1 MSVFASFALGPAIV
15 GGLLTLVLSLVLPF
29 VVRPLLVKL
38 GIMDV
43 PNERSSHERPVLRG
57 LGLAVLIAIAIGG
70 GFAVAITAQV
80 GIPMLGWNL
89 LLAVLVGSL
98 LAGLLGLGE
107 DLRGVSVK
115 VRSVLLLLIGLLVPV
130 TLVWLFNAGKQ
141 SGDFGFVGASGGFGH
156 RLPAGWFDE
165 VGSAVMLS
173 AEPVGAVP
181 LPLWAGV
188 VLVPYGVLFI
198 SSYINVA
205 NFMDGLNG
213 ISGFHGVIAGLT
225 FAAAGWFSGLSWLFT
240 MGLVLAAGF
249 LGFLPWNLSRRGAFL
264 GDVGSYLLGGA
275 VAITSFAALLAGV
288 PILATIGPM
297 IIYFGDV
304 GVTLVKRVRA
314 GHKWDEPHKEHVYQR
329 LNQLGLSHVAAS
341 GVTALFTLAASV
353 LGLASL
359 FVTPIWWLLLLALGL
374 ALVVLYI
381 RMPRLLGR
389 RAGSTSH

>member
-1 MSVFASFALGPAIV
+1 MSLFASFALGPAVV

-38 GIMDV
+38 KIMDV

-70 GFAVAITAQV
+70 GLAVGVTEQT
-80 GIPMLGWNL
+80 GIPMLGWDL

-130 TLVWLFNAGKQ
+130 SLVWLFNAAQ
-141 SGDFGFVGASGGFGH
+141 PSGDFGYVGGSGTLAH
-156 RLPAGWFDE
+156 LLPAGWFE
-165 VGSAVMLS
+165 EAGSTVLLS

-181 LPLWAGV
+181 LPLWAGI

-213 ISGFHGVIAGLT
+213 ISGFHGVISGLT
-225 FAAAGWFSGLSWLFT
+225 FAAAGWFAGLSWLLT

-288 PILATIGPM
+288 PVLATIGPM

-304 GVTLVKRVRA
+304 GVTLVKRVRK

-329 LNQLGLSHVAAS
+329 LNQQGLSHVAAS
-341 GVTALFTLAASV
+341 GVNALFTVAASL
-353 LGLASL
+353 LGLVSF
-359 FVTPIWWLLLLALGL
+359 FVTPIWWLLLLVLGV
-374 ALVVLYI
+374 ALVVLYVA
-381 RMPRLLGR
+381 MPKLLAR
-389 RAGSTSH
+389 R